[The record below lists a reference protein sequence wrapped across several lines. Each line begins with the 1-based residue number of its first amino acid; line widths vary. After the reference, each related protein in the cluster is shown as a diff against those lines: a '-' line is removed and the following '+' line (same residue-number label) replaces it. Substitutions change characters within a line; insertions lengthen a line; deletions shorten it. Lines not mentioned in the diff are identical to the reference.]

1 MASKPNGALTDVYL
15 AELAT
20 LYDAEIQ
27 ALRVLP
33 RLRDAARSL
42 RLRDALTRHCDETR
56 LHVERLQL
64 IFTHW
69 GGQADAGHS
78 AGLAGIVQEAD
89 ERLNEGATDDAR
101 DAIVIG
107 LAQRLEHYEIAGYG
121 CARIF
126 ARRLNRPDEARLLLE
141 TLEEEGRAAR
151 RLSEVAES
159 QAELDLTG
167 AMVEARPGF
176 HVATPPHGDK
186 LR

>member
-1 MASKPNGALTDVYL
+1 MANGALTDVYL
-15 AELAT
+15 DELAT
-20 LYDAEIQ
+20 LYDAEMQ

-33 RLRDAARSL
+33 RLRDVARSI

-69 GGQADAGHS
+69 GGRAATGHS
-78 AGLAGIVQEAD
+78 AGVAGIVQEAD
-89 ERLNEGATDDAR
+89 ERLNEPGTDDVR
-101 DAIVIG
+101 DAVVIS

-121 CARIF
+121 CARTL
-126 ARRLNRPDEARLLLE
+126 ARRLSRPDEARLLLE

-151 RLSEVAES
+151 RLTEIVES
-159 QAELDLTG
+159 QAEVELTG
-167 AMVEARPGF
+167 ALIEARPGF
-176 HVATPPHGDK
+176 NAATPPHGDK

>member
-1 MASKPNGALTDVYL
+1 MTNGALTDVYL
-15 AELAT
+15 DELST
-20 LYDAEIQ
+20 LYDAEVQ

-42 RLRDALTRHCDETR
+42 KLREALTRHCDETR

-69 GGQADAGHS
+69 GGQAAAGHS
-78 AGLAGIVQEAD
+78 AGIAGIVQEAD
-89 ERLNEGATDDAR
+89 ERLHEATTDDAR
-101 DAIVIG
+101 DAVVIG
-107 LAQRLEHYEIAGYG
+107 LAQRLEHYEIAAYG
-121 CARIF
+121 CARTY

-151 RLSEVAES
+151 RLTEVAES

-167 AMVEARPGF
+167 AMVEVRPGY

>member
-1 MASKPNGALTDVYL
+1 MANGALTDVYL
-15 AELAT
+15 DELST
-20 LYDAEIQ
+20 LYDAEMQ

-33 RLRDAARSL
+33 RLRDAARGLKL
-42 RLRDALTRHCDETR
+42 REALTRHCDETR
-56 LHVERLQL
+56 LHIERLQL

-69 GGQADAGHS
+69 GGQGAAGHS

-89 ERLNEGATDDAR
+89 ERLNEAATDDAR
-101 DAIVIG
+101 DAVVIAI
-107 LAQRLEHYEIAGYG
+107 AQRLEHYEIAGYG
-121 CARIF
+121 CARGY

-151 RLSEVAES
+151 RLTEVAES
-159 QAELDLTG
+159 QAELELTG
-167 AMVEARPGF
+167 AMVEVRPGY

>member
-1 MASKPNGALTDVYL
+1 MANGALTDVYL
-15 AELAT
+15 DELST
-20 LYDAEIQ
+20 LYDAEMQ

-33 RLRDAARSL
+33 RLRDAARSPKL
-42 RLRDALTRHCDETR
+42 REALTRHCEETR
-56 LHVERLQL
+56 LHIERLQL

-69 GGQADAGHS
+69 GGQAATGHS

-89 ERLNEGATDDAR
+89 ERLHDDAR

-107 LAQRLEHYEIAGYG
+107 LAQRLEHYEIAAYG
-121 CARIF
+121 CARTY
-126 ARRLNRPDEARLLLE
+126 ARRLSRPDEARLLLE

-151 RLSEVAES
+151 RLTEVAES
-159 QAELDLTG
+159 QAELELTG
-167 AMVEARPGF
+167 AMVEARPGY

>member
-1 MASKPNGALTDVYL
+1 MASGALTDVYL
-15 AELAT
+15 GELAI
-20 LYDAEIQ
+20 LYDAEMQ

-33 RLRDAARSL
+33 RLRDAARSM

-69 GGQADAGHS
+69 GGQAATGRS
-78 AGLAGIVQEAD
+78 AGIAGIVQEAD

-101 DAIVIG
+101 DAVVIG
-107 LAQRLEHYEIAGYG
+107 LAQRLEHYEIAAYR
-121 CARIF
+121 CARTL
-126 ARRLNRPDEARLLLE
+126 ARRLSRPDEARLLHE

-151 RLSEVAES
+151 RLIEIAES
-159 QAELDLTG
+159 QAEVELTG
-167 AMVEARPGF
+167 ALIEARPGF
-176 HVATPPHGDK
+176 HAATPPHGDK

>member
-1 MASKPNGALTDVYL
+1 MANGALTEVYL
-15 AELAT
+15 AELST

-42 RLRDALTRHCDETR
+42 KLREALARHCDETR

-69 GGQADAGHS
+69 GGQAGTGHS

-89 ERLNEGATDDAR
+89 ERLNEAATDDAR

-151 RLSEVAES
+151 RISEVAES
-159 QAELDLTG
+159 QAELELTG
-167 AMVEARPGF
+167 AMVEVRPGF

>member
-1 MASKPNGALTDVYL
+1 MSSASLTDVYL

-20 LYDAEIQ
+20 LYDAEMQ

-33 RLRDAARSL
+33 RLRDAARGLKL
-42 RLRDALTRHCDETR
+42 RETLTRHCDETR

-69 GGQADAGHS
+69 GGHVAPEHS

-89 ERLNEGATDDAR
+89 ERLNDGATDEAR
-101 DAIVIG
+101 DAVVVS
-107 LAQRLEHYEIAGYG
+107 LAQRLEHYEIAGYS
-121 CARIF
+121 CARTL

-141 TLEEEGRAAR
+141 TLEEEGRAGR
-151 RLSEVAES
+151 RLTEIAEASSELE
-159 QAELDLTG
+159 LTG
-167 AMVEARPGF
+167 VMVEARPGF
-176 HVATPPHGDK
+176 HAATPPHGDK

>member
-1 MASKPNGALTDVYL
+1 MASGALTEVYL
-15 AELAT
+15 DELAT
-20 LYDAEIQ
+20 LYDAEMQ

-33 RLRDAARSL
+33 RLRDAARSM

-69 GGQADAGHS
+69 GAQASSGRS
-78 AGLAGIVQEAD
+78 AGVAGIVQEAD

-101 DAIVIG
+101 DAVVIA
-107 LAQRLEHYEIAGYG
+107 LAQRLEHYEIAAYG
-121 CARIF
+121 CARTL
-126 ARRLNRPDEARLLLE
+126 ARRLSRPDEARLLLE

-151 RLSEVAES
+151 RLTEIAES
-159 QAELDLTG
+159 QAEVELTG
-167 AMVEARPGF
+167 ALVEARPGF
-176 HVATPPHGDK
+176 HAATPPHGDK

>member
-1 MASKPNGALTDVYL
+1 MANDALTDVYL

-20 LYDAEIQ
+20 LYDAETQ

-33 RLRDAARSL
+33 RLRDAARSI

-69 GGQADAGHS
+69 GGLAAAGRS
-78 AGLAGIVQEAD
+78 AGLEGIVQEAD
-89 ERLNEGATDDAR
+89 DRLNEPVTDDAR
-101 DAIVIG
+101 DAVVIG

-121 CARIF
+121 CARTL
-126 ARRLNRPDEARLLLE
+126 ARRLSRPDEARLLME

-151 RLSEVAES
+151 RLTEIAES
-159 QAELDLTG
+159 QAELELTG
-167 AMVEARPGF
+167 ALVEARPGF
-176 HVATPPHGDK
+176 HTPTPPHGDR

>member
-1 MASKPNGALTDVYL
+1 MASGALTDVYL
-15 AELAT
+15 EELAT
-20 LYDAEIQ
+20 LYDAEMQ

-33 RLRDAARSL
+33 RLRDAARGM

-69 GGQADAGHS
+69 GGQAAAVGHS
-78 AGLAGIVQEAD
+78 AGVAGIVQEAD
-89 ERLNEGATDDAR
+89 ERLNELVTDDGR
-101 DAIVIG
+101 DAVVVG

-121 CARIF
+121 CARTL
-126 ARRLNRPDEARLLLE
+126 ARRLGRPDEARLLLE

-151 RLSEVAES
+151 RLTEIAEF
-159 QAELDLTG
+159 QAEAELSG
-167 AMVEARPGF
+167 ALVEARPGF
-176 HVATPPHGDK
+176 HAATPPHGDK